1 MTNKEL
7 KKNLE
12 DCVNCGLC
20 YKVCPMM
27 NTFGDSPK
35 NILRDID
42 ENKISYDEIA
52 YSCMLCNACT
62 EACPKDIN
70 LKEMFQNLRIKSY
83 RENLKNTSK
92 KFNLKVVQNHQKG
105 SFSKFLT
112 SKNNHKKIKTVF
124 IPGCSLSGYN
134 NEIIFKIKDYLIENL
149 GEVEIL
155 LKCCG
160 KPSKD
165 IGNLELFESN
175 LNDIENNLKI
185 KEVDEIIVACENCY
199 KTFGSAFKDIKV
211 ITLWEVINE
220 FGVPKELKN
229 KYSDLKEEFALHDP
243 CPIKKEEQIHEAVR
257 SILKDLGIKIVE
269 FEKNRSKTECCGCGG
284 MVGVTNKEL
293 WLSQKNKR
301 ANSTECENIVSYCE
315 SCVNT
320 FKSSDKNALHILDF
334 IFNEDVING
343 KAKSQKNISTINQ
356 WINRIK
362 LANKVGKES

>member
-1 MTNKEL
+1 M
-7 KKNLE
+7 
-12 DCVNCGLC
+12 
-20 YKVCPMM
+20 
-27 NTFGDSPK
+27 
-35 NILRDID
+35 
-42 ENKISYDEIA
+42 
-52 YSCMLCNACT
+52 
-62 EACPKDIN
+62 
-70 LKEMFQNLRIKSY
+70 
-83 RENLKNTSK
+83 
-92 KFNLKVVQNHQKG
+92 
-105 SFSKFLT
+105 
-112 SKNNHKKIKTVF
+112 
-124 IPGCSLSGYN
+124 
-134 NEIIFKIKDYLIENL
+134 
-149 GEVEIL
+149 
-155 LKCCG
+155 
-160 KPSKD
+160 
-165 IGNLELFESN
+165 
-175 LNDIENNLKI
+175 
-185 KEVDEIIVACENCY
+185 
-199 KTFGSAFKDIKV
+199 
-211 ITLWEVINE
+211 
-220 FGVPKELKN
+220 PKELKN